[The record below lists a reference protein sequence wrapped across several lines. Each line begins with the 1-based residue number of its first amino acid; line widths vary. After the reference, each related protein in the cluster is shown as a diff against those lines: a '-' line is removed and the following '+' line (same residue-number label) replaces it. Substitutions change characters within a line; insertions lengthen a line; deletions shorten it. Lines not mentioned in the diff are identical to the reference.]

1 MLIHLFAF
9 RWNADATAAD
19 QKRAVAEIRAFAGA
33 IPGLLEVHVGMNTA
47 LRGGGYE
54 TGGVM
59 KFADEAALA
68 SYNSHALHQ
77 ALLAWLLPLIDAI
90 EIDFHSPAPSTQPRD

>member
-1 MLIHLFAF
+1 MLIHIFAF
-9 RWNADATAAD
+9 RWHADASAAER
-19 QKRAVAEIRAFAGA
+19 QRAVAEIRAFAGA

-47 LRGGGYE
+47 RHGGGYE

-68 SYNSHALHQ
+68 SYNAHPLHQ
-77 ALLAWLLPLIDAI
+77 ALLAWLLPLIDPI
-90 EIDFHSPAPSTQPRD
+90 EIDFHSPEPA